1 MKMLS
6 LVCPENTHDPI
17 PLPHGVPVIIG
28 RSPLTRIIDKRCS
41 RQQLELTADCT
52 LGEVT
57 VKQLGS
63 NSSALDGIELM
74 QGRQYQMRQ
83 NSTLYVLTGYYPQK
97 FHVQEDHSEKVGLE
111 EKFIVPLVNSN
122 RKDKLEE
129 KFKIPKISEN
139 SNKTDLVSNA
149 RKRPSSVK
157 SEDVETPSKK
167 TKSSMEKKQTAE
179 ANDSDDGENVKNIAE
194 KLQKMKEMS
203 KKNKCL
209 SPHAN
214 TPSDSVPSSSLTKTS
229 TNAGAPVKESVW
241 EKYDKLYVY
250 RREGLQA
257 KEKIA
262 GFDIDG
268 TIITTKS
275 GKVFPVDND
284 DWRLW
289 TGEIPKKLKKLNED
303 GYKVVFFTNQLGVAR
318 GKTKIEDLQSK
329 FTMIVERIGVPIQIL
344 VSTSGGIYRKPATG
358 MWDYLVQKGN
368 DGMPIDISKSF
379 YVGDAA
385 GRPEKWAPKKKKDF
399 SSSDRLF
406 ALNIGLQF
414 FTPEEYFFGQKKAPF
429 DTPEFDPRTCK
440 PTDPLLSPANAKL
453 ASNSQEVIVLVG
465 CPASGKS
472 FFAKTHLVPKGYV
485 HVSRDTLGSWQK
497 CVKLCMEALQ
507 TGKSVVVDNTNPDPE
522 SRGRYIECAKKAKVQ
537 CRCFVS
543 TVGHMQSRHNERF
556 REIVDKSH
564 QPINEMIMNSH
575 KKQYKPPELKE
586 GFSEIV
592 KVNFVPH
599 FSNPDHQTLYCQF
612 LLEK

>member
-1 MKMLS
+1 MKTLS
-6 LVCPENTHDPI
+6 LISPENTHDPI
-17 PLPHGVPVIIG
+17 PLPHGIPVIIG

-63 NSSALDGIELM
+63 NSSALDGIELI

-97 FHVQEDHSEKVGLE
+97 FHIQEDHNEKDGL
-111 EKFIVPLVNSN
+111 K
-122 RKDKLEE
+122 E
-129 KFKIPKISEN
+129 KFKIPLINSNRKEKLEEKCKIPKISD
-139 SNKTDLVSNA
+139 KTDSVSSA
-149 RKRPSSVK
+149 RKRSSSGK
-157 SEDVETPSKK
+157 IEDVERPSKK
-167 TKSSMEKKQTAE
+167 AKLSSEKKQTAE
-179 ANDSDDGENVKNIAE
+179 ASDSDEGENVKNIAE
-194 KLQKMKEMS
+194 KLQKMKEAS
-203 KKNKCL
+203 KKNKFFP
-209 SPHAN
+209 PHDH
-214 TPSDSVPSSSLTKTS
+214 TSSDSVPSSSQTKT
-229 TNAGAPVKESVW
+229 TTGACAPVKKSLW
-241 EKYDKLYVY
+241 EKYDKLFVY

-257 KEKIA
+257 REKIA

-303 GYKVVFFTNQLGVAR
+303 GYKVVFFTNQLGVAK

-329 FTMIVERIGVPIQIL
+329 FTLIVERIGVPIQIL

-358 MWDYLVQKGN
+358 MWDYLVQEGN
-368 DGMPIDISKSF
+368 DGMPIDLSKSF

-414 FTPEEYFFGQKKAPF
+414 FTPEEYFFGQKTAPF

-440 PTDPLLSPANAKL
+440 STDPLLSPSNAKL
-453 ASNSQEVIVLVG
+453 ASKSQEVIVLVG

-507 TGKSVVVDNTNPDPE
+507 AGKSVVVDNTNPDPE

-543 TVGHMQSRHNERF
+543 TVSHMQSRHNERF

-564 QPINEMIMNSH
+564 QPINEMIMNSY
-575 KKQYKPPELKE
+575 KKQYQPPELKE

-592 KVNFVPH
+592 KVNFVPN
-599 FSNPDHQTLYCQF
+599 FSNPAHQTFYNQF